1 MYPVWPKGSR
11 SASGMDCLADDS
23 RCDLRSSTSAEDNG
37 SISMMV
43 PAQINSAL
51 CQPIWLI
58 NAWPYGNIRNCPND
72 PAELAMPSATV
83 RRCGGEGRPTTPN
96 TMLNPQQGRGTPRI
110 SADDKKNSHSLSAS
124 ST

>member
-1 MYPVWPKGSR
+1 
-11 SASGMDCLADDS
+11 DCLADDS

-58 NAWPYGNIRNCPND
+58 NAWPYGNIRNCPNE

-83 RRCGGEGRPTTPN
+83 RRCGGKARPTTPN
-96 TMLNPQQGRGTPRI
+96 TMLNPQQDRATPR
-110 SADDKKNSHSLSAS
+110 SSPALRLNSHPVWA
-124 ST
+124 